1 MVQMFSSCSGPCET
15 CKTYILGVTCL
26 AGHGDDDY
34 DHADEAFLAAL
45 KPEKWGKN
53 RAKIPVKSL
62 PSLDKRES

>member
-1 MVQMFSSCSGPCET
+1 
-15 CKTYILGVTCL
+15 VTCL